1 MLPMLVVAFIGV
13 LAALWFLISTK
24 AEVSQ
29 VNGNEV
35 ATQLRLFAKELG
47 VAKLQADQPITLEDG
62 VFVRHWDFEFLRHEA
77 ADTLCARL
85 GAPTEAWGEMR
96 KVRASSRERCRY
108 RLDLEGEAFDVRV
121 VLSSAKRTSGE
132 QRLRPTPRPKP
143 SPTIRPEL
151 PADARGHLAILL
163 DDAGQQTRL
172 IPEAAALPK
181 PVAFAV
187 LPFLPASAET
197 AVSLHRSGHEI
208 WLHMPMEPEG
218 YPSEDPGPGAILVSM
233 SDGDLRRT
241 LNTAINSVPFI
252 VGMNNH
258 MGSKATANLRLMT
271 IVMQELRSRNLFF
284 IDSRTTA
291 KTRAL
296 DAARAQGVP
305 SNRRRVF
312 LDNDHSMA
320 AIRLQLE
327 DAVYEAKK
335 YGEAIAIG
343 HFKKT
348 TIDVLAQDASG
359 LKDRGVTLVRP
370 GSLMR

>member
-1 MLPMLVVAFIGV
+1 MLVVAFIGV
-13 LAALWFLISTK
+13 LAALWFLVSTK
-24 AEVSQ
+24 EKVSQ
-29 VNGNEV
+29 IKGNEV
-35 ATQLRLFAKELG
+35 AMHLRSIADELG
-47 VAKLQADQPITLEDG
+47 AAAIQADDPITLEDG
-62 VFVRHWDFEFLRHEA
+62 VFVRHWSFEFPRQEA

-85 GAPTEAWGEMR
+85 AAPTKAWGEMR
-96 KVRASSRERCRY
+96 KLRASSRERCRY
-108 RLDLEGEAFDVRV
+108 RLDLAGEAFDVRV
-121 VLSSAKRTSGE
+121 VLSSPKGTVSE
-132 QRLRPTPRPKP
+132 QRLRPTPKPQP
-143 SPTIRPEL
+143 SPTTRPEL
-151 PADARGHLAILL
+151 PPDARGRLAILL
-163 DDAGQQTRL
+163 DDAGQQTHL
-172 IPEAAALPK
+172 LAAASALPK

-197 AVSLHRSGHEI
+197 AVTLHRSGHEI

-241 LNTAINSVPFI
+241 LNSAINNVPFI
-252 VGMNNH
+252 VGVNNH

-284 IDSRTTA
+284 IDSRTTT

-296 DAARAQGVP
+296 DAARAQGVL

-312 LDNDHSMA
+312 LDNDHSPA
-320 AIRLQLE
+320 AIRHQLE
-327 DAVYEAKK
+327 DAVFEAKK

-348 TIDVLAQDASG
+348 TIDVLAQDAPG
-359 LKDRGVTLVRP
+359 LKGRGVTLLRP
-370 GSLMR
+370 GLLMK

>member
-1 MLPMLVVAFIGV
+1 MLVVAFIGV

-24 AEVSQ
+24 AEVSP

-62 VFVRHWDFEFLRHEA
+62 VFVRHWDFEFPRHEA

-85 GAPTEAWGEMR
+85 GASTKAWGEMR

-132 QRLRPTPRPKP
+132 QGLRPTPRPRP
-143 SPTIRPEL
+143 SPTTRPEL

-348 TIDVLAQDASG
+348 TIEVLAQDASG